1 MPYAKLVV
9 GLTGGIGSGKSTVAA
24 LFAKRGVTIIDT
36 DQLSRDITT
45 PDSAAY
51 QQIISHFGEE
61 IILENKHI
69 DRKSLRKLIFANRDH
84 RQWLER
90 LLHPLIREETQRR
103 ITSVTSPYCIIVI
116 PLIFETEPN
125 PLLNRILVVDAAENL
140 QIERTGI
147 RDAHTPAEVQA
158 IMHTQVTRAQRLDA
172 ADDVIINDGK
182 LEDLQPQIE
191 KLHNFYLDLSKKS
204 AFSG

>member
-24 LFAKRGVTIIDT
+24 LFAQQGVTIIDA

-51 QQIISHFGEE
+51 QQIISRFGAD
-61 IILENKHI
+61 IILENKHLN
-69 DRKSLRKLIFANRDH
+69 RKSLRKLIFANRDH

-90 LLHPLIREETQRR
+90 LLHPLIREEMQRR
-103 ITSVTSPYCIIVI
+103 VTQAESPYCIIVI

-140 QIERTGI
+140 QIERTRA
-147 RDAHTPAEVQA
+147 RDTHTQAEVEA
-158 IMHTQVTRAQRLDA
+158 IMQTQVTRTHRLHS
-172 ADDVIINDGK
+172 ADDVIVNDGK
-182 LEDLQPQIE
+182 LEDLEPQIE

-204 AFSG
+204 FSSG